1 MTGGILIHSI
11 RSRFRCNQFFG
22 SVILLWF
29 LDRILSRDESLRRAY
44 LETPITSLFISEPR
58 LNLTTD
64 ARIWRALT
72 AGYVQSG
79 QTGGANFCF
88 VQGHE
93 ARTDP
98 KSEIKS
104 CHAFFPTSALS
115 SGALRMTADREAS
128 RLICRPF
135 LELGKLT
142 SKVGIAG

>member
-1 MTGGILIHSI
+1 
-11 RSRFRCNQFFG
+11 
-22 SVILLWF
+22 
-29 LDRILSRDESLRRAY
+29 
-44 LETPITSLFISEPR
+44 
-58 LNLTTD
+58 LTTD

-72 AGYVQSG
+72 AEYVQSG

-115 SGALRMTADREAS
+115 SGALRMTTDREAI
-128 RLICRPF
+128 RLICQPF
-135 LELGKLT
+135 LESSHPELGSLGEFLPQRF
-142 SKVGIAG
+142 VFLFLMLAGMVRRSRETRT